1 MTHGNSP
8 SAELR
13 EDRAAWEEAE
23 VARSAV
29 EAREAEAA
37 GLRLGD
43 YHVSRYVTATTGS
56 PYSLEYAFA
65 LLGDLRGRTVLDF
78 GCGSGRSAVALR
90 AKGAR
95 LLALDISPHLLEV
108 TRKRL
113 AAHGLEGD
121 TEYLL
126 ATGHEMPIP
135 SQTVDVVFGA
145 AILHHLDLDEAADE
159 VWRVLKPGGIAVF
172 IEPVR
177 DSGLYRLLRRV
188 FPNRSEDISP
198 FEYPLSTAQLER
210 FRGRFRSG
218 PRRRF
223 QLPGTTVLE
232 KLGLPEALIRPAR
245 LLDRALLGAV
255 PALGR
260 WATVEVFQ
268 VARPADSGTPAA
280 NSGASRRP
288 PSP

>member
-1 MTHGNSP
+1 MAQGDSQATD
-8 SAELR
+8 LR

-43 YHVSRYVTATTGS
+43 YHVSRYVTASPGT

-135 SQTVDVVFGA
+135 SQSVDVVFGA

-159 VWRVLKPGGIAVF
+159 VWRVLKPGGFAVF
-172 IEPVR
+172 SEPVR

-198 FEYPLSTAQLER
+198 FEYPLSTAQLDR
-210 FRGRFRSG
+210 FRRRFVPG

-223 QLPGTTVLE
+223 QLPGTTILE
-232 KLGLPEALIRPAR
+232 KLGLPESLIRPAR
-245 LLDRALLGAV
+245 LVDRALLGAAPV
-255 PALGR
+255 LGR

-268 VARPADSGTPAA
+268 VTRPTDAGTPALD
-280 NSGASRRP
+280 SGPPRHP